1 MIQLQFLN
9 KVLQC
14 HDASLLVT
22 NNLTQEYFSDYQE
35 EFNFIQ
41 QHLRKYG
48 TVPDEVTFLT
58 KFPEFDII
66 KVEESDSYLIDA
78 LFEDRNKRM
87 LARVFNKV
95 RELLNVGKVE
105 EAMNTYMA
113 ASSDV
118 VKATHLEAVDILSD
132 TSRYDAYIERTED
145 YNKYYVKTG
154 IKELD
159 DIIGG
164 WDRKEELALIAARTN
179 VGKSWMLLKVAIA
192 AAEQGLKVGLYSGE
206 MTENKVGYRIDTL
219 ISHISN
225 GKLIHGD
232 ASIQNDYKR
241 YLENLS
247 TKISGSIKVLTPK
260 MVGTTPG
267 VTALRAFIEKEKLD
281 MLCIDQHSLLEDDR
295 GARDPVQKAANI
307 SKDLKTLQ
315 VLKQIPII
323 SVSQLNRTAVNSEIG
338 LDASH
343 IAQSD
348 RIAQDSTVILGLE
361 KKDNVMTI
369 SLIKSR
375 DSLVG
380 AKLKYAIDLDKGLFM
395 LIPNEEDATK
405 GKSCEDLKK
414 QFEAVEST
422 GDDVF

>member
-260 MVGTTPG
+260 MIGTTPG

-380 AKLKYAIDLDKGLFM
+380 AKLKYAVDLDKGLFM

>member
-260 MVGTTPG
+260 MIGTTPG

-414 QFEAVEST
+414 QFEAIEST

>member
-105 EAMNTYMA
+105 EAMNAYMA

-247 TKISGSIKVLTPK
+247 TKVSGSIKVLTPK
-260 MVGTTPG
+260 MIGTTPG

-380 AKLKYAIDLDKGLFM
+380 AKLKYAVDLDKGLFM

>member
-9 KVLQC
+9 KVLQS

-179 VGKSWMLLKVAIA
+179 VGKSWILLKVAIA

-247 TKISGSIKVLTPK
+247 TKVSGSIKVLTPK
-260 MVGTTPG
+260 MIGTTPG

-380 AKLKYAIDLDKGLFM
+380 AKLKYAVDLDKGLFM

>member
-48 TVPDEVTFLT
+48 TVPDQVTFLT

-247 TKISGSIKVLTPK
+247 TKVSGSIKVLTPK
-260 MVGTTPG
+260 MIGTTPG

-361 KKDNVMTI
+361 KKDNVMTM

-380 AKLKYAIDLDKGLFM
+380 AKLKYAVDLDKGLFM

>member
-206 MTENKVGYRIDTL
+206 MSENKVGYRIDTL

-247 TKISGSIKVLTPK
+247 TKVSGSIKVLTPK
-260 MVGTTPG
+260 MIGTTPG

-380 AKLKYAIDLDKGLFM
+380 AKLKYAVDLDKGLFM

>member
-48 TVPDEVTFLT
+48 TVPDQVTFLT

-154 IKELD
+154 IK
-159 DIIGG
+159 
-164 WDRKEELALIAARTN
+164 
-179 VGKSWMLLKVAIA
+179 
-192 AAEQGLKVGLYSGE
+192 
-206 MTENKVGYRIDTL
+206 
-219 ISHISN
+219 
-225 GKLIHGD
+225 
-232 ASIQNDYKR
+232 
-241 YLENLS
+241 
-247 TKISGSIKVLTPK
+247 
-260 MVGTTPG
+260 
-267 VTALRAFIEKEKLD
+267 
-281 MLCIDQHSLLEDDR
+281 
-295 GARDPVQKAANI
+295 
-307 SKDLKTLQ
+307 
-315 VLKQIPII
+315 
-323 SVSQLNRTAVNSEIG
+323 
-338 LDASH
+338 
-343 IAQSD
+343 
-348 RIAQDSTVILGLE
+348 
-361 KKDNVMTI
+361 
-369 SLIKSR
+369 
-375 DSLVG
+375 
-380 AKLKYAIDLDKGLFM
+380 
-395 LIPNEEDATK
+395 
-405 GKSCEDLKK
+405 
-414 QFEAVEST
+414 
-422 GDDVF
+422 

>member
-380 AKLKYAIDLDKGLFM
+380 AKLKYAVDLDKGLFM

>member
-9 KVLQC
+9 KVLQS

-58 KFPEFDII
+58 KFPEFDVI

-206 MTENKVGYRIDTL
+206 MSENKVGYRIDTL

-247 TKISGSIKVLTPK
+247 TKVSGSIKVLTPK
-260 MVGTTPG
+260 MIGTTPG

>member
-95 RELLNVGKVE
+95 REVLNVGKVE

-192 AAEQGLKVGLYSGE
+192 AAEQGLRVGLYSGE

-247 TKISGSIKVLTPK
+247 TKVSGSIKVLTPK
-260 MVGTTPG
+260 MIGTTPG

-361 KKDNVMTI
+361 KKDNVMTM

-380 AKLKYAIDLDKGLFM
+380 AKLKYAVDLDKGLFM

>member
-206 MTENKVGYRIDTL
+206 MSENKVGYRIDTL

-247 TKISGSIKVLTPK
+247 TKVSGSIKVLTPK
-260 MVGTTPG
+260 MIGTTPG

>member
-48 TVPDEVTFLT
+48 TVPDEVTFLA

-206 MTENKVGYRIDTL
+206 MSENKVGYRIDTL

-247 TKISGSIKVLTPK
+247 TKVSGSIKVLTPK
-260 MVGTTPG
+260 MIGTTPG

>member
-206 MTENKVGYRIDTL
+206 MSENKVGYRIDTL

-260 MVGTTPG
+260 MIGTTPG

-380 AKLKYAIDLDKGLFM
+380 AKLKYAVDLDKGLFM

>member
-1 MIQLQFLN
+1 MIQVQFLN

-66 KVEESDSYLIDA
+66 KVEESDAYLIDA

-247 TKISGSIKVLTPK
+247 TKVSGSIKVLTPK
-260 MVGTTPG
+260 MIGTTPG

-295 GARDPVQKAANI
+295 GAREPVQKAANI

>member
-260 MVGTTPG
+260 MIGTTPG

>member
-9 KVLQC
+9 KVLQS

-95 RELLNVGKVE
+95 RELLNIGKVE

-206 MTENKVGYRIDTL
+206 MSENKVGYRIDTL

-247 TKISGSIKVLTPK
+247 TKVSGSIKVLTPK
-260 MVGTTPG
+260 MIGTTPG

>member
-1 MIQLQFLN
+1 
-9 KVLQC
+9 
-14 HDASLLVT
+14 
-22 NNLTQEYFSDYQE
+22 
-35 EFNFIQ
+35 
-41 QHLRKYG
+41 
-48 TVPDEVTFLT
+48 
-58 KFPEFDII
+58 
-66 KVEESDSYLIDA
+66 
-78 LFEDRNKRM
+78 
-87 LARVFNKV
+87 
-95 RELLNVGKVE
+95 
-105 EAMNTYMA
+105 
-113 ASSDV
+113 
-118 VKATHLEAVDILSD
+118 
-132 TSRYDAYIERTED
+132 
-145 YNKYYVKTG
+145 
-154 IKELD
+154 
-159 DIIGG
+159 
-164 WDRKEELALIAARTN
+164 
-179 VGKSWMLLKVAIA
+179 MLLKVAIA

-247 TKISGSIKVLTPK
+247 TKVSGSIKVLTPK
-260 MVGTTPG
+260 MIGTTPG

-361 KKDNVMTI
+361 KKDNVMTM

-380 AKLKYAIDLDKGLFM
+380 AKLKYAVDLDKGLFM

>member
-247 TKISGSIKVLTPK
+247 TKVSGSIKVLTPK
-260 MVGTTPG
+260 MIGTTPG

>member
-9 KVLQC
+9 KVLQS

-247 TKISGSIKVLTPK
+247 TKVSGSIKVLTPK
-260 MVGTTPG
+260 MIGTTPG

>member
-192 AAEQGLKVGLYSGE
+192 AAEQGLRVGLYSGE

-247 TKISGSIKVLTPK
+247 TKVSGSIKVLTPK
-260 MVGTTPG
+260 MIGTTPG

-361 KKDNVMTI
+361 KKDNVMTM

-380 AKLKYAIDLDKGLFM
+380 AKLKYAVDLDKGLFM

>member
-247 TKISGSIKVLTPK
+247 TKVSGSIKVLTPK
-260 MVGTTPG
+260 MIGTTPG

-380 AKLKYAIDLDKGLFM
+380 AKLKYAVDLDKGLFM

>member
-48 TVPDEVTFLT
+48 TVPDQVTFLT

-206 MTENKVGYRIDTL
+206 MSENKVGYRIDTL

-247 TKISGSIKVLTPK
+247 TKVSGSIKVLTPK
-260 MVGTTPG
+260 MIGTTPG

>member
-9 KVLQC
+9 KVLQS

-206 MTENKVGYRIDTL
+206 MSENKVGYRIDTL

-247 TKISGSIKVLTPK
+247 TKVAGSIKVLTPK
-260 MVGTTPG
+260 MIGTTPG

>member
-118 VKATHLEAVDILSD
+118 VKATHLEAVDIILFLKPFSIIEVGSGVLS
-132 TSRYDAYIERTED
+132 I
-145 YNKYYVKTG
+145 V
-154 IKELD
+154 
-159 DIIGG
+159 
-164 WDRKEELALIAARTN
+164 
-179 VGKSWMLLKVAIA
+179 
-192 AAEQGLKVGLYSGE
+192 LYLNNCSPF
-206 MTENKVGYRIDTL
+206 I
-219 ISHISN
+219 
-225 GKLIHGD
+225 
-232 ASIQNDYKR
+232 
-241 YLENLS
+241 
-247 TKISGSIKVLTPK
+247 LT
-260 MVGTTPG
+260 V
-267 VTALRAFIEKEKLD
+267 F
-281 MLCIDQHSLLEDDR
+281 
-295 GARDPVQKAANI
+295 
-307 SKDLKTLQ
+307 
-315 VLKQIPII
+315 
-323 SVSQLNRTAVNSEIG
+323 EI
-338 LDASH
+338 
-343 IAQSD
+343 
-348 RIAQDSTVILGLE
+348 
-361 KKDNVMTI
+361 
-369 SLIKSR
+369 
-375 DSLVG
+375 
-380 AKLKYAIDLDKGLFM
+380 LFFFY
-395 LIPNEEDATK
+395 
-405 GKSCEDLKK
+405 
-414 QFEAVEST
+414 Q
-422 GDDVF
+422 

>member
-260 MVGTTPG
+260 MISTTPG